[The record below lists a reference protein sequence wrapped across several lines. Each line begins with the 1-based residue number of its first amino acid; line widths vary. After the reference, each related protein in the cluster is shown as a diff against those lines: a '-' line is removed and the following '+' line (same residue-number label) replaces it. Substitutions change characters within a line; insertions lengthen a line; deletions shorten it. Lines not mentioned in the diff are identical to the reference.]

1 MLNSSMGSNLTSLAQ
16 EIFSFLRNSGYTN
29 LNGVNTIMGFAPF
42 KGVNLQKEGE
52 NFVIFIGSIQ

>member
-1 MLNSSMGSNLTSLAQ
+1 MGSNLTSLAQ